1 MVKRIGT
8 RARLELERFLGKRVH
23 LALRVK
29 VEPRWSQRRERIEAL
44 GYR

>member
-1 MVKRIGT
+1 
-8 RARLELERFLGKRVH
+8 VH